1 MSTMSVVNSMSR
13 AGTVVWA
20 DFGTTQGR
28 EQSGQRPALIIA
40 STDFED
46 VVQGLTILLPCTR
59 KDRGWNNHILLTGQ
73 TGLGTPT
80 FAMTEQP
87 RTISTARIQRV
98 LGRVDANCLATI
110 SRWTHLWM
118 HEPAKAR

>member
-1 MSTMSVVNSMSR
+1 MSTMSVVNPMSR

-46 VVQGLTILLPCTR
+46 VVQELTILLPCTR
-59 KDRGWNNHILLTGQ
+59 KNRDWKNHILLTGQ
-73 TGLGTPT
+73 TGLDTPT

-118 HEPAKAR
+118 HEPAKAH

>member
-1 MSTMSVVNSMSR
+1 MSSRLVDGSVFR

-20 DFGTTQGR
+20 DFGTANGR
-28 EQSGQRPALIIA
+28 EQSGQRPAIIFV
-40 STDFED
+40 SDDFLA
-46 VVQGLTILLPCTR
+46 VVHEFTILIPCTR
-59 KDRGWNNHILLTGQ
+59 KDRGWNNHILLTGP

-98 LGRVDANCLATI
+98 LGHVDASCLATI